1 MAVKGVLLVIVM
13 MQFAK
18 NEGMELADILKDG
31 LSALKSN
38 IVEMEKKLVEKIETD
53 QKNAQRGTPTVF
65 DKFVDF
71 VIANAKKLDKLVA
84 EVQNLKARIET
95 QGQLLTAK
103 EKSSRKSL
111 RRDKLRSKI
120 NIESELMDNGSV
132 ARLAGNGYMK
142 PKKV

>member
-1 MAVKGVLLVIVM
+1 
-13 MQFAK
+13 
-18 NEGMELADILKDG
+18 
-31 LSALKSN
+31 
-38 IVEMEKKLVEKIETD
+38 
-53 QKNAQRGTPTVF
+53 VF
-65 DKFVDF
+65 
-71 VIANAKKLDKLVA
+71 ANAKKLDKLVA

-95 QGQLLTAK
+95 QGQLLTVK

-111 RRDKLRSKI
+111 RRDKIRSKI